1 MLNNTSR
8 TTGTGR
14 VTGKGQVQVPK
25 EIRDALGIRV
35 GDELVFYLT
44 DDSLTVRVRKRRQ
57 LSELAGVLSP
67 RRTFPGVEQ
76 EEEGTKRAFAEKR
89 VRRLKNGG

>member
-1 MLNNTSR
+1 MLNDTGR
-8 TTGTGR
+8 IAGTGR

-35 GDELVFYLT
+35 GDELVFHLADNFFT
-44 DDSLTVRVRKRRQ
+44 ARVRKKRR

-67 RRTFPGVEQ
+67 RRPFPGVEQ
-76 EEEGTKRAFAEKR
+76 EEEGTKRALAEKR
-89 VRRLKNGG
+89 ARGLKNGG

>member
-1 MLNNTSR
+1 MLNDTSR
-8 TTGTGR
+8 ITGTGR
-14 VTGKGQVQVPK
+14 ITGKGQVQVPK

-35 GDELVFYLT
+35 GDELIFNLT
-44 DDSLTVRVRKRRQ
+44 DDSLIIRVRRRRR

-76 EEEGTKRAFAEKR
+76 EEEETKRALVEKR
-89 VRRLKNGG
+89 ARRLRNGG